1 VSRPLRVRFSR
12 SRPGEF
18 EGPYLKFPGEEREI
32 WIREYSALVAPWL
45 FDGVTLADLSYVGRR
60 ILRYWGDDTYPV
72 VLVVPADL
80 HPDDYWLAVQER
92 ATPDVACEIIVGSA
106 GVRAQVWASSST
118 AVDEA
123 RVRDVASATAAPS
136 GLSVASLAE
145 SWRSATQVEWK
156 IDLELKRRGAM
167 VTKLLAAAAK
177 VVAVVEATATG
188 LTPETASAVI
198 RAGHADALIGA
209 QENEWL
215 EVKSAPWDLAT
226 VSGKIELAQDVARFA
241 NANGGLLVVGATTHK
256 QAGEDVIVRA
266 DGVRPDRLSLRQAQ
280 AVIDA
285 RVYPPIEGI
294 ELFTGPV
301 SGSSNVTLLIS
312 IPPQPASLKPFIV
325 HGAIVGRKVE
335 GEFISIVRRRG
346 EGSIPMGYTEIHA
359 WLVAGRR
366 LMLGE
371 RSPEE

>member
-1 VSRPLRVRFSR
+1 
-12 SRPGEF
+12 
-18 EGPYLKFPGEEREI
+18 
-32 WIREYSALVAPWL
+32 
-45 FDGVTLADLSYVGRR
+45 
-60 ILRYWGDDTYPV
+60 PV

-177 VVAVVEATATG
+177 VAAVVEATAAG

-266 DGVRPDRLSLRQAQ
+266 DGVRPDRLSLRRAQ

-301 SGSSNVTLLIS
+301 SDSSNVTLLIS
-312 IPPQPASLKPFIV
+312 IPPQPASLKPFVV

-371 RSPEE
+371 RSPEQ